1 MGQNLD
7 PRETVS
13 FDEALRMVMIIN
25 QVLIDMLV
33 AKVIIIH
40 EELHSKILEI
50 KQKQGIVLS
59 GVS

>member
-1 MGQNLD
+1 MGQKID

-13 FDEALRMVMIIN
+13 FGDTLRMEMVIN
-25 QVLIDMLV
+25 QALIDMFV
-33 AKVIIIH
+33 AKGIITY
-40 EELHSKILEI
+40 EELHAKILEI